1 MRLLLEIDQED
12 SVIPKL
18 GKLSRFISPCWL
30 LLQDGAAH
38 VAEEAVL
45 LLDILEVEVAIE
57 SRGGCLRDEEQ
68 VNAFGF
74 VLTPRSVTTCTCV
87 PVLTRRRR
95 RAHAAPQTFIA
106 ARA

>member
-1 MRLLLEIDQED
+1 VRLLLEIDQED

-57 SRGGCLRDEEQ
+57 
-68 VNAFGF
+68 
-74 VLTPRSVTTCTCV
+74 
-87 PVLTRRRR
+87 RRRR
-95 RAHAAPQTFIA
+95 RLRDKKQIDLSRLVACGCLPPAFEG
-106 ARA
+106 